1 MLRVPA
7 WKSALWPH
15 EYDLMSSSV
24 GSWRSWRQ
32 RGEALGVGMATGYGR
47 KRQWLLLLVDGFVGG
62 GVGLSSE
69 SVGGDGDCTGGLW
82 RPRWL
87 LPCWI
92 GGHPERLGVGW
103 GAEGELGGPGGLG
116 EID

>member
-47 KRQWLLLLVDGFVGG
+47 KRQWLLLLMDGFVGG

-69 SVGGDGDCTGGLW
+69 SVGGDGDCTGGSVASSVVVAVLD
-82 RPRWL
+82 
-87 LPCWI
+87 
-92 GGHPERLGVGW
+92 W
-103 GAEGELGGPGGLG
+103 GASGETGG
-116 EID
+116 

>member
-32 RGEALGVGMATGYGR
+32 RGEAFGVGMDTGYGL
-47 KRQWLLLLVDGFVGG
+47 KRQWLLLVVDGIVGG
-62 GVGLSSE
+62 GVGLSCSE
-69 SVGGDGDCTGGLW
+69 PVGGDGDCTVGSVASSVVVAVSDWGPSGETGG
-82 RPRWL
+82 
-87 LPCWI
+87 
-92 GGHPERLGVGW
+92 
-103 GAEGELGGPGGLG
+103 
-116 EID
+116 